1 MENIEIIFETATE
14 LLERKAFK
22 RLRDLL
28 TELNP
33 ADVAELFSE
42 LNDKDVTVAFRILPK
57 DFAGDV
63 FSYMEN
69 DQCEVLINSFS
80 DAELRDILNELW
92 LDDTVDIIEDMPAG
106 VVTRILKNTDP
117 AVRRQINE
125 LLKYPEDSAG
135 SIMTVE
141 YVSLKKDLTVEQCF
155 NKIRRESINKETV
168 YTCYV
173 TEKRKLLGTVSVKD
187 LLMAEST
194 AVVSDIM
201 ETNVIFVEAHEDKET
216 VAQMFSKYDV
226 LALPV
231 VDREERIVG
240 IVTVD
245 DAMDV
250 IEEAATE
257 DIERMAAITSTD
269 KPYLKTGVFSIWL
282 NRIPW
287 LLILMLSATFTGIII
302 SGFENALSVFPVLIA
317 FIPMLMGTGGNA
329 GGQSSATVIRGLAL
343 GEIEL
348 RDIPKVLF
356 KEFRVALLCGVTVAV
371 TGFLKMLLIDNLLLN
386 MEVSYREM
394 LVVSLTLVV
403 TVFVAK
409 LVGCTLPILAK
420 AIKLDPAVMASPFI
434 TTIVDVL
441 SLIVYFFFA
450 MRILN
455 I

>member
-1 MENIEIIFETATE
+1 MENREVIFENAIK
-14 LLERKAFK
+14 LLQNKAFK
-22 RLRDLL
+22 RLRDLM

-42 LNDKDVTVAFRILPK
+42 FHDRDVTVAFRILPK
-57 DFAGDV
+57 DFAGEV

-69 DQCEVLINSFS
+69 DTRELLINSFS
-80 DAELRDILNELW
+80 DAELRDVLNELW
-92 LDDTVDIIEDMPAG
+92 LDDAVDIIEDMPAG

-117 AVRRQINE
+117 SVRRQINE
-125 LLKYPEDSAG
+125 LLKYPEESAG

-141 YVSLKKDLTVEQCF
+141 YVSLKKDLTVKQCF
-155 NKIRRESINKETV
+155 EKIRRESIDKETV

-173 TEKRKLLGTVSVKD
+173 TEKRRLIGTVSVKD
-187 LLMAEST
+187 LLMADPD

-201 ETNVIFVEAHEDKET
+201 ETNLLFVEASEDKEK

-231 VDREERIVG
+231 VDSEQRIVG

-245 DAMDV
+245 DAIDV

-269 KPYLKTGVFSIWL
+269 KPYLKTGVMSIWL

-287 LLILMLSATFTGIII
+287 LLLLMLSATFTGVII
-302 SGFENALSVFPVLIA
+302 SSFEEALSVFPVLIS

-329 GGQSSATVIRGLAL
+329 GGQSSATVIRGMAV
-343 GEIEL
+343 GEIEPSDTL
-348 RDIPKVLF
+348 KVLW
-356 KEFRVALLCGVTVAV
+356 KELRVALLCGVTLAV
-371 TGFLKMLLIDNLLLN
+371 VGFGKIILIDNLLLG
-386 MEVSYREM
+386 MDVSYNEM
-394 LVVSLTLVV
+394 AVVSLTLVV
-403 TVFVAK
+403 TVFAAK
-409 LVGCTLPILAK
+409 LVGCSLPVLAK
-420 AIKLDPAVMASPFI
+420 AVKLDPAVMASPFI

-441 SLIVYFFFA
+441 SLIVYFFIA
-450 MRILN
+450 MRILK